1 MSVHNRTTILSL
13 RATALVL
20 LILIIVDFFLSS
32 IPGSLGDFF
41 RSHVISYVAAAV
53 LILLA
58 LLKAKYFY
66 YEDEYE
72 IIHIRQQPLFV
83 DLMSLTS
90 TYGYSRYEF
99 PKRILK
105 SVSLVESFPLRKS
118 IHFTVETTGKTDKLR
133 KVDVSFMSKEDIDYV
148 MRSMNAIVKRNSME
162 K

>member
-1 MSVHNRTTILSL
+1 M
-13 RATALVL
+13 L
-20 LILIIVDFFLSS
+20 LQV
-32 IPGSLGDFF
+32 
-41 RSHVISYVAAAV
+41 
-53 LILLA
+53 
-58 LLKAKYFY
+58 KYFY

-72 IIHIRQQPLFV
+72 IIHIRQQPLFL

-105 SVSLVESFPLRKS
+105 NVKLVESFPGRKA

-133 KVDVSFMSKEDIDYV
+133 KVDVSFISKEDIDYV